1 MILFYRNLI
10 EDNPIILLYLVSMI
24 VDILLGNIVAWYT
37 SDVDSS
43 VGLRGTIKHL
53 GLLAFIMLFLPV
65 LSLYMGS
72 NTLSISIVSYMVYQ
86 YAISI
91 IENLAILGFEMPDWL
106 KEKLRRLRETN
117 EVDVSDSATVKID
130 VAKYKNL
137 KEEKHDKTTK
147 DS

>member
-1 MILFYRNLI
+1 MIEFYRNLI
-10 EDNPIILLYLVSMI
+10 QDNDILLLYLVSVI

-53 GLLAFIMLFLPV
+53 GLLAFVMLFLPV
-65 LSLYMGS
+65 LSLYMG
-72 NTLSISIVSYMVYQ
+72 NNILSISIVSYMVYQ

-91 IENLAILGFEMPDWL
+91 IENLSLLGFEMPDWIE
-106 KEKLRRLRETN
+106 EKLRRLRETN
-117 EVDVSDSATVKID
+117 EIDVSDSATVKID
-130 VAKYKNL
+130 VSKYKNL
-137 KEEKHDKTTK
+137 KEVEHDKTTK